1 MQVKGKNST
10 QLKFEAIQT
19 DTIHSLLET
28 YINIHSNIFEKLP
41 PFLIDVFF
49 YWTAIIRNL
58 LVWSMTCETELL
70 VHSTLSSRRTSES
83 VCVHLYLWT
92 HTKKT
97 HVLASIAC

>member
-49 YWTAIIRNL
+49 LLNGYNSQFARLIYDVWNRIARTQHFIIAQNVWECVCA
-58 LVWSMTCETELL
+58 LVFVNTQ
-70 VHSTLSSRRTSES
+70 
-83 VCVHLYLWT
+83 
-92 HTKKT
+92 KKT
-97 HVLASIAC
+97 HALASIAC